1 MQSSVNGKGYTEKMF
16 LYSIC
21 LIEWRVI
28 IFLMKQEL
36 IQKEP
41 IDGFGR
47 DTILLGVKETLLN

>member
-1 MQSSVNGKGYTEKMF
+1 MF

-21 LIEWRVI
+21 LIERRVI

-47 DTILLGVKETLLN
+47 DTIRLGVKETPLTRIVFEIIF